1 MLRRFRP
8 LRNPFVA
15 LPFWGA
21 TPAATGASIH
31 SRPTW
36 VDEETRRTM
45 ALLHS
50 PILFGVREDRLD
62 TGPREVRQPLFR
74 VHEFSSPVVG
84 ASLVLTQ
91 V

>member
-1 MLRRFRP
+1 
-8 LRNPFVA
+8 
-15 LPFWGA
+15 
-21 TPAATGASIH
+21 
-31 SRPTW
+31 
-36 VDEETRRTM
+36 M

-50 PILFGVREDRLD
+50 PILFGVREDRLV